1 MATLPIKCIGG
12 DFLGGGGLRFGVL
25 WSGPKADK
33 FDGFGFSTPKKRY
46 APSDLVKLSEIGQEQ
61 AKSFLGASVA
71 AGAGALLFGGIG
83 LLAGAL
89 AGGNKHNTIAAVEF
103 SDGKKAAFSIDP
115 NCKPYMCL
123 KLYALEKQIVQ
134 HAF

>member
-1 MATLPIKCIGG
+1 MAAQPIKCIGG
-12 DFLGGGGLRFGVL
+12 DFIGNGGLHFGVL
-25 WSGPKADK
+25 WSGPKAEK
-33 FDGFGFSTPKKRY
+33 FDGFSFSTPEKRY
-46 APSDLVKLSEIGQEQ
+46 APSELTKLSEIGQEQ

-83 LLAGAL
+83 LVAGAL

-103 SDGKKAAFSIDP
+103 SDGKKAAFPIDP

-123 KLYALEKQIVQ
+123 KLYALEKKIIQ